1 MKNMNTFL
9 METGTLRTSDGVGFN
24 ASLELSIQAANCSTI
39 ESDETV
45 QKIISEDQNYLRIL
59 YQFQHELRLFAIQHP
74 INGIRPLLDV
84 KMKTLLE
91 MFAEIFE
98 VKIMRSELQSD
109 YFRQMAETHQPRQ
122 CQRCF
127 EPEIVPISPLFS
139 PTFPRFSMISGC
151 SFLPLLPPLFF

>member
-1 MKNMNTFL
+1 
-9 METGTLRTSDGVGFN
+9 
-24 ASLELSIQAANCSTI
+24 
-39 ESDETV
+39 
-45 QKIISEDQNYLRIL
+45 
-59 YQFQHELRLFAIQHP
+59 LFAIQHP

-91 MFAEIFE
+91 MFAEIFD

-127 EPEIVPISPLFS
+127 EPEIVPILPLFS
-139 PTFPRFSMISGC
+139 SVFPRFSMVSGS
-151 SFLPLLPPLFF
+151 SFLPLIPPLFF